1 MPQIDLKRGC
11 TLGSTF
17 CGARYHER
25 RVILQRCA
33 VLALALTD
41 AHMRQTTQQRCCICG
56 DDRGDL
62 PFGTPLIYPLLPN
75 GLEPQ
80 MLDFLVVLSVRG
92 DSSAELSLSLQVSL
106 EMHTDGG
113 LISWSHVHVFFARTM
128 SSHRSGLWLRFLR
141 GAPRIQR
148 LCSRLILMKRAHLN
162 SYVV

>member
-1 MPQIDLKRGC
+1 M
-11 TLGSTF
+11 
-17 CGARYHER
+17 
-25 RVILQRCA
+25 QRCA
-33 VLALALTD
+33 ILALALTD
-41 AHMRQTTQQRCCICG
+41 AHMRQTTQQRYCICG

-106 EMHTDGG
+106 LMHTDGDFFVVTCSR
-113 LISWSHVHVFFARTM
+113 ISFARTM
-128 SSHRSGLWLRFLR
+128 SSHRGDLWLRFLR
-141 GAPRIQR
+141 GAPRIRR
-148 LCSRLILMKRAHLN
+148 LCSRLIVMKRAHLN

>member
-1 MPQIDLKRGC
+1 M
-11 TLGSTF
+11 
-17 CGARYHER
+17 
-25 RVILQRCA
+25 QRCA

-41 AHMRQTTQQRCCICG
+41 AHMRQTTQQRYCICG

-113 LISWSHVHVFFARTM
+113 LISCHMFTYSLRVLCLLIGVIYG
-128 SSHRSGLWLRFLR
+128 SGSFEAPLVY
-141 GAPRIQR
+141 GASAVD
-148 LCSRLILMKRAHLN
+148 LL
-162 SYVV
+162 